1 DTALA
6 RDGVAHDGQVATRLG
21 LPAIPVCAETVALS
35 TMLILARDTGARLH
49 FARLSSAEGIAMV
62 REARR
67 TGLQVTCDVGIHHV
81 HLSEMD
87 IGHFDPNTHLTPP
100 LRSLRDRDAL
110 RAALADGTVDAICSD
125 HTPIDEDV
133 KQSPFAEAESGATGL
148 ELLLPLTLKGA
159 EEAGHSLSAA
169 LSRIT
174 CEAARVLN
182 VD

>member
-1 DTALA
+1 
-6 RDGVAHDGQVATRLG
+6 GV
-21 LPAIPVCAETVALS
+21 
-35 TMLILARDTGARLH
+35 
-49 FARLSSAEGIAMV
+49 
-62 REARR
+62 
-67 TGLQVTCDVGIHHV
+67 HHA
-81 HLSEMD
+81 HLSEID
-87 IGHFDPNTHLTPP
+87 LSYFDSHCHVVPP

-133 KQSPFAEAESGATGL
+133 KQAPFAEAESGATGL
-148 ELLLPLTLKGA
+148 ELLLPLTLKWA

-182 VD
+182 VDTGHLAPGHAA